1 MIKTVSEME
10 IVSLINVT
18 PTSVPGKR
26 RVSGQKPDGNGYL
39 TRHWQK
45 RQSAKVIKVLYFVQ
59 PPWKIAR
66 PLAKKN

>member
-26 RVSGQKPDGNGYL
+26 RVSGQKPDGNRYL
-39 TRHWQK
+39 T
-45 RQSAKVIKVLYFVQ
+45 LT
-59 PPWKIAR
+59 
-66 PLAKKN
+66 KNNNRLR